1 MTEINYGII
10 KLMKKRFI
18 YSAVLI
24 IVGLGLVLWGVPLA
38 LFAPQKAPSTP
49 PTTQHIVN
57 NNLTNI
63 NMEKK
68 ILMVVAF
75 KDFRD
80 EEYFIP
86 KEVLEKDGFFIDT
99 TSTQKGI
106 AVGSQGG
113 EAVIHIGIDEIN
125 SENYKAIIF
134 CGGPGMVNEL
144 ENQDFYKLIKDFYQN
159 NKVVAAI
166 CISPALLAK
175 AGILEDKKATVWS
188 SALDKSFI
196 KILEE
201 NGAIYKDNPVV
212 IDDKIVTANGPDA
225 AEEFGKAIKELLSN

>member
-10 KLMKKRFI
+10 KRMKKRFI

-24 IVGLGLVLWGVPLA
+24 IVGLGLVLWGVPLT

-57 NNLTNI
+57 DNLTNI
-63 NMEKK
+63 TMEKK
-68 ILMVVAF
+68 ILMIVAF

-86 KEVLEKDGFFIDT
+86 KEVLEKADFFIDT
-99 TSTQKGI
+99 TSTEKGI

-113 EAVIHIGIDEIN
+113 EAVIYIGMNEIN
-125 SENYKAIIF
+125 LENYEAIVF
-134 CGGPGMVNEL
+134 CGGSGMANEL
-144 ENQDFYKLIKDFYQN
+144 ENEDFYKLIKDFYEN

-175 AGILEDKKATVWS
+175 AGILENKKATVWS

-196 KILEE
+196 KVLEE
-201 NGAIYKDNPVV
+201 NGAIYEDSSVV
-212 IDDKIVTANGPDA
+212 IDNKIVTANGPDA
-225 AEEFGKAIKELLSN
+225 AEEFGKAIKELLNN